1 MIHCRTL
8 DSLERARH
16 QRGRN
21 EWVGHQCAVL
31 HVVLVVLVMCL
42 ATKSAVAVYTL
53 EHFDD
58 ILSEVQA
65 AHLTYFTAHNWSSQR
80 LDHSKKN

>member
-1 MIHCRTL
+1 MFRFLFRFAGLVVIAISFLFVVSRYARR
-8 DSLERARH
+8 DSLPGRLILWTESVH

-42 ATKSAVAVYTL
+42 ATKSAVAV
-53 EHFDD
+53 
-58 ILSEVQA
+58 
-65 AHLTYFTAHNWSSQR
+65 
-80 LDHSKKN
+80 